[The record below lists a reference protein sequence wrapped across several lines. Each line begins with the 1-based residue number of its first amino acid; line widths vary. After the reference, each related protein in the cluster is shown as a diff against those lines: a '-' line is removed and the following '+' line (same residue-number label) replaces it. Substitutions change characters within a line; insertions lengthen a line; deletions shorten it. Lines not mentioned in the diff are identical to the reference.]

1 MHRPVTIRSAYW
13 LRRAALLG
21 GVTVWAL
28 ACASAEKRYKQG
40 LEFEAQ
46 GRYPEAAFHYA
57 EALRK
62 EPGLEPARARL
73 RETGPLAIQDL
84 LRRAQTAQSLG
95 RHDEA
100 AEHFLQLDR
109 LLRESAAVGV
119 TLDAPE
125 GYASRRR
132 AALDRAIESM
142 LEAGYA
148 ALARGSFNE
157 ALAAYARAGE
167 RYEPDPTQQA
177 QLLRATFGA
186 WLSWAEAEA
195 ASGHFRAA
203 YERAQHAIEVP
214 GIAGRDLARARQL
227 QAAALARGSRHVVAL
242 PVDAGAYT
250 DRRMPGDLVPAFED
264 ELTLEYWTH
273 PPLFIEMA
281 AGAEVRQALRR
292 MGFGNRT
299 LSSRDAAFVGRE
311 LDADYVVL
319 AEMDS
324 AWTQERD
331 VRRTQR
337 SARTRR
343 GTATS
348 YTIEEGRRRLGVR
361 IAFAVIDAHARRT
374 VDSGH
379 LAASHETAFRQ
390 AIYAGDPDELDLS
403 RSERELFE
411 RGVRAETERELV
423 EGIVDELA
431 PRLAE
436 TVYGRL
442 LRRID

>member
-177 QLLRATFGA
+177 QLLRAT
-186 WLSWAEAEA
+186 
-195 ASGHFRAA
+195 
-203 YERAQHAIEVP
+203 
-214 GIAGRDLARARQL
+214 RARL
-227 QAAALARGSRHVVAL
+227 RRRADARVLDASAPLHRDGRGRRGS
-242 PVDAGAYT
+242 PGAAP
-250 DRRMPGDLVPAFED
+250 DG
-264 ELTLEYWTH
+264 
-273 PPLFIEMA
+273 
-281 AGAEVRQALRR
+281 VRQPDPLLTRR
-292 MGFGNRT
+292 R
-299 LSSRDAAFVGRE
+299 
-311 LDADYVVL
+311 
-319 AEMDS
+319 
-324 AWTQERD
+324 
-331 VRRTQR
+331 VRRPR
-337 SARTRR
+337 A
-343 GTATS
+343 
-348 YTIEEGRRRLGVR
+348 RRRLR
-361 IAFAVIDAHARRT
+361 RAR
-374 VDSGH
+374 
-379 LAASHETAFRQ
+379 
-390 AIYAGDPDELDLS
+390 
-403 RSERELFE
+403 
-411 RGVRAETERELV
+411 
-423 EGIVDELA
+423 
-431 PRLAE
+431 
-436 TVYGRL
+436 
-442 LRRID
+442 